1 MAKSHWL
8 INPKRT
14 EVKRFIKNDKR
25 IDGVFE
31 YMFVDTGKIVGVL
44 GKEPPVIT
52 TTVSVDI
59 DLAREIYERLISQG
73 WRKTEE
79 VWRKKRYLVLF
90 SRNLLLLNL
99 LNCGRVTRLKSY
111 QATLHLELELYLSY
125 LHLRDLYKIQFQL
138 EFFSCKLL

>member
-8 INPKRT
+8 INSKST
-14 EVKRFIKNDKR
+14 EVKRFIKNDKS

-31 YMFVDTGKIVGVL
+31 YMFVDTGKIVGVF
-44 GKEPPVIT
+44 GKEPPVMM

-79 VWRKKRYLVLF
+79 VWLQKD
-90 SRNLLLLNL
+90 S
-99 LNCGRVTRLKSY
+99 
-111 QATLHLELELYLSY
+111 
-125 LHLRDLYKIQFQL
+125 
-138 EFFSCKLL
+138 